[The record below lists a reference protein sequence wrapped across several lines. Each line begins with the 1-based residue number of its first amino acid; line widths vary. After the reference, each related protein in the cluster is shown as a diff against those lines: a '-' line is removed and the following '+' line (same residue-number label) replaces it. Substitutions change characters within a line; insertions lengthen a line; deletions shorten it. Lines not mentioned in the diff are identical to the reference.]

1 MNIQDTIGV
10 GKKVLEAFVL
20 AKTGNVK
27 RAGRLFAEAAVDE
40 NIDPLMDGLAKSIQ
54 SLEAQDDEAEEE
66 SVEDESADEEESE
79 DEEEASVKSSAKKKK
94 ARLKAEGEEEVDEEE
109 EVVEEDAEGEDQVEI
124 PASVAEV
131 LKLEY

>member
-27 RAGRLFAEAAVDE
+27 RAGRLFAEAAADE

-54 SLEAQDDEAEEE
+54 SLEAQDEEDESAEVEDESVEEE
-66 SVEDESADEEESE
+66 EDEEEVAASTKKKTKIKAEGDGEEVEDEVEDESA
-79 DEEEASVKSSAKKKK
+79 EEASA
-94 ARLKAEGEEEVDEEE
+94 DE
-109 EVVEEDAEGEDQVEI
+109 QVEI

>member
-27 RAGRLFAEAAVDE
+27 RAGRLFAEAAADE

-54 SLEAQDDEAEEE
+54 SLEAEDDESVE
-66 SVEDESADEEESE
+66 VEDESVDEEDDDEEEE
-79 DEEEASVKSSAKKKK
+79 VEASTKKRKAK
-94 ARLKAEGEEEVDEEE
+94 LKAEGEEEVEE
-109 EVVEEDAEGEDQVEI
+109 EVVEEDAESEDDQVEI

>member
-1 MNIQDTIGV
+1 MNINDTVGV

-27 RAGRLFAEAAVDE
+27 RAGRLFAEAAQDE

-54 SLEAQDDEAEEE
+54 SLEAQDEEASEEEEVEEVEEVEEDEEVEEEACVKSKAKKAKMKAEEE
-66 SVEDESADEEESE
+66 
-79 DEEEASVKSSAKKKK
+79 
-94 ARLKAEGEEEVDEEE
+94 EEVAEEDEEE
-109 EVVEEDAEGEDQVEI
+109 EVEGEGEGVEI
-124 PASVAEV
+124 PASVADV

>member
-27 RAGRLFAEAAVDE
+27 RAGRLFAEAAADE

-54 SLEAQDDEAEEE
+54 SLEAEEDESVE
-66 SVEDESADEEESE
+66 VEDESVDEEDDDEEEE
-79 DEEEASVKSSAKKKK
+79 VEASTKKRKAK
-94 ARLKAEGEEEVDEEE
+94 LKAEGEEEVEE
-109 EVVEEDAEGEDQVEI
+109 EVVEEDAESEDDQVEI